1 VVIARRCAPALALLA
16 VTAATAAAHPV
27 RRHGIDP
34 LDPPPIELLRRP
46 PPPAPPPPPPA
57 PPRPPRWQSL
67 GHRMGVATFDV
78 DAHHRFAFSYGLAWG
93 VELAGRVRGFVDY
106 DFLVVTT
113 GDTLPDGTRESP
125 NGRGHSLATGVR
137 LPLLGGELGRDQGA
151 TGTRLRLYADAKLGV
166 AGVVLTDDLIGEHAL
181 VQGVAGVRLGM
192 ELARGSD
199 QPQGRT
205 RTFDSH
211 FTVSATGV
219 PGAITWSFALGMDW
233 GR

>member
-1 VVIARRCAPALALLA
+1 MPRLTPHLIIADCPRA
-16 VTAATAAAHPV
+16 
-27 RRHGIDP
+27 IDFYKQVF
-34 LDPPPIELLRRP
+34 DARELSR
-46 PPPAPPPPPPA
+46 
-57 PPRPPRWQSL
+57 
-67 GHRMGVATFDV
+67 
-78 DAHHRFAFSYGLAWG
+78 
-93 VELAGRVRGFVDY
+93 
-106 DFLVVTT
+106 
-113 GDTLPDGTRESP
+113 
-125 NGRGHSLATGVR
+125 
-137 LPLLGGELGRDQGA
+137 
-151 TGTRLRLYADAKLGV
+151 YADAKLGV

-205 RTFDSH
+205 RTFESH